1 LFIGLLVVLI
11 YYVMVSLEQRLREA
25 RIQKK
30 LTIEQA
36 ALATKIKPQFLEAIE
51 RGAYDKL
58 PSPAYARGFVRNY
71 AEFLGL
77 PKAQIAALFKRDF
90 DEKRT
95 VKVLPEGMVKK
106 SEFPINRL
114 NIRRMIL
121 GVGALVLILAFLL
134 FQARAMFF
142 PPLITLSSPKED
154 SVVSQD
160 VEVKGRTDANAI
172 ITINNE
178 PVFVN
183 SNGEFAKKISLFP
196 GETKIIVKAKNRLG
210 KESAVTRNVTVK

>member
-1 LFIGLLVVLI
+1 
-11 YYVMVSLEQRLREA
+11 MVSLEQRLRDA

-36 ALATKIKPQFLEAIE
+36 ASATKIKPQFLEAIE
-51 RGAYDKL
+51 HGAYDKL

-90 DEKRT
+90 DEKRA
-95 VKVLPEGMVKK
+95 VRILPEGMVKK
-106 SEFPINRL
+106 NEFPINRL

-121 GVGALVLILAFLL
+121 GIGSLVLILAFLL

-142 PPLITLSSPKED
+142 PPFITLSSPKED
-154 SVVSQD
+154 SIVSQD
-160 VEVKGRTDANAI
+160 VEVKGRTDASAI

-183 SNGEFAKKISLFP
+183 SNGEFAKRVSLFP

>member
-1 LFIGLLVVLI
+1 
-11 YYVMVSLEQRLREA
+11 
-25 RIQKK
+25 
-30 LTIEQA
+30 
-36 ALATKIKPQFLEAIE
+36 
-51 RGAYDKL
+51 
-58 PSPAYARGFVRNY
+58 
-71 AEFLGL
+71 
-77 PKAQIAALFKRDF
+77 
-90 DEKRT
+90 
-95 VKVLPEGMVKK
+95 
-106 SEFPINRL
+106 
-114 NIRRMIL
+114 
-121 GVGALVLILAFLL
+121 VGALVLILAFLL

>member
-1 LFIGLLVVLI
+1 
-11 YYVMVSLEQRLREA
+11 MVSLEQRLREA